1 MRAGFTLIETLV
13 ALAVLAIVGAALV
26 GLQVASLRAQRT
38 ASAVHA
44 HAAILRDELVL
55 QRVVPTAASG
65 PCLAQK
71 LAPDVSC
78 EVERT
83 CVATPLGPCAVVGVA
98 IRVST
103 VGGPELV
110 GRSAVTM
117 WLEGQP

>member
-38 ASAVHA
+38 ASALHA
-44 HAAILRDELVL
+44 NAAVLRDELVL

-65 PCLAQK
+65 PCLALPQ
-71 LAPDVSC
+71 APGVSC

-83 CVATPLGPCAVVGVA
+83 CVATALGPCAVVTVA
-98 IRVST
+98 VRVASAH
-103 VGGPELV
+103 GSELV
-110 GRSAVTM
+110 GRSAVTS
-117 WLEGQP
+117 WLESQP